1 MYNEILCNP
10 TTRYMCVRVCVCVSE
25 RDKEVTND
33 NDDILLFKKNVY
45 QKNLNMDFT
54 SVTHTEQFKVNHT
67 PEGKIQN

>member
-33 NDDILLFKKNVY
+33 NDDILLFKKKCLPEKFKY
-45 QKNLNMDFT
+45 GFYIC
-54 SVTHTEQFKVNHT
+54 HTYRT
-67 PEGKIQN
+67 IQSKSYT